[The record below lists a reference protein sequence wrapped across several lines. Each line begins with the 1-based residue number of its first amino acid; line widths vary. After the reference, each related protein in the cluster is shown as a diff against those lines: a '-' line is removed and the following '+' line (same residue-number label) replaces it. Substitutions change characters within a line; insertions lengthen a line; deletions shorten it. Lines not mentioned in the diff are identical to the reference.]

1 MIVRFEVLAA
11 VLMKIQVFC
20 DVCYC

>member
-11 VLMKIQVFC
+11 VLMNIQVFC